1 MLLMTYLRK
10 YVSSKTKDVDVKLL
24 NMIIQINEVKTLL
37 KHFSCDFK
45 CKFNIQYVIYIKNG
59 VMTNVNANVK
69 TVHRKVYD
77 WYPSTCT

>member
-10 YVSSKTKDVDVKLL
+10 YVSSKTEDVDVKLL

-45 CKFNIQYVIYIKNG
+45 CKFN
-59 VMTNVNANVK
+59 
-69 TVHRKVYD
+69 
-77 WYPSTCT
+77 STTCNLY